1 MFWLSAHDY
10 EYHRTIVRNR
20 LVSYLR
26 FQEGE

>member
-10 EYHRTIVRNR
+10 EFHRTIVRNR
-20 LVSYLR
+20 LIAFLN